1 MKKFLGLFG
10 VIFVAGPALGADMSV
25 RGGAP
30 WAVPSWTGC
39 YGGINLGGVTGGV
52 KDRWT
57 NITETPAA
65 AAAPGASTATVGFA
79 VGAASVLPAAANAT
93 LNGSGLSGGGQLGCI
108 VQSDSWVWGAEA
120 DIQYTGL
127 DSSRAATSLGNTN
140 GGPST
145 IVPGQITESFSSRW
159 LSTVRGRLGYA
170 MGSVLFY
177 GTGGVAFADVRYAD
191 QVCFLGGAGIPGC
204 NTASSNET
212 RIGFAVGGGIEWEFA
227 PSWSVKAE
235 YLFVDLGTTNF
246 DSAFSDPTFTSATI
260 THNHHLTE
268 NIGRVG
274 LNVRF

>member
-1 MKKFLGLFG
+1 MKKLLGLFG
-10 VIFVAGPALGADMSV
+10 VAFVVGPALGADMSV
-25 RGGAP
+25 PGGAP

-39 YGGINLGGVTGGV
+39 YIGVNLGGVTGSD

-57 NITETPAA
+57 NIAETGSAA
-65 AAAPGASTATVGFA
+65 GVGAGATTGFA
-79 VGAASVLPAAANAT
+79 VGAATVLPAAANAT
-93 LNGSGLSGGGQLGCI
+93 LNGSGFSGGGQLGCI

-120 DIQYTGL
+120 DIQYTEL
-127 DSSRAATSLGNTN
+127 DSSRTATSLGTA
-140 GGPST
+140 T
-145 IVPGQITESFSSRW
+145 IVQGQITESFSSRW

-170 MGSVLFY
+170 MGPVLLY
-177 GTGGVAFADVRYAD
+177 GTGGIAFADVHYAD
-191 QVCFLGGAGIPGC
+191 QVCFPTAGFRGC

-212 RIGFAVGGGIEWEFA
+212 RIGFAAGGGIEWEFA

-246 DSAFSDPTFTSATI
+246 DSAFSDPRFTSATI

-268 NIGRVG
+268 NLGRVG

>member
-1 MKKFLGLFG
+1 MLMKKFLGLLG

-25 RGGAP
+25 PRGAP

-39 YGGINLGGVTGGV
+39 YVGVNLGGVTGSD

-57 NITETPAA
+57 NITETPA
-65 AAAPGASTATVGFA
+65 GAGGAGATTGFA
-79 VGAASVLPAAANAT
+79 VGAATVLPAAANAT
-93 LNGSGLSGGGQLGCI
+93 LNGSGFSGGGQLGCI
-108 VQSDSWVWGAEA
+108 FQSDSWVWGAEA

-127 DSSRAATSLGNTN
+127 DSTRSATSLGDTN

-159 LSTVRGRLGYA
+159 LSTIRGRLGYA
-170 MGSVLFY
+170 IGPVLLY
-177 GTGGVAFADVRYAD
+177 GTGGVAFADVHYAD
-191 QVCFLGGAGIPGC
+191 LVCFLGGAGIPGC

-212 RIGFAVGGGIEWEFA
+212 RIGFAAGGGIEWEFA

-246 DSAFSDPTFTSATI
+246 DSAFSDPRFTSATI

-268 NIGRVG
+268 NLGRVG